1 MLVVQTATYN
11 EAEIIEQLIDQIQSV
26 VPKAQVLVVDDNSP
40 DGTGKIVSEL
50 MTTNDALHLVE
61 RVGHRGLG
69 SAILKG
75 IETSASLGAEIVVY
89 MDADLSHNP
98 SDISRLL
105 HALDS
110 SPKQPFD
117 IAIGSRRVPGGK
129 IVGWSWRRHVAS
141 FLVNWF
147 TRNVLRVPVRDAS
160 SGFRAIRLRAIQDV
174 DFENIA
180 EGYAFQ
186 EDFLWRAHRLG
197 ASITEVPI
205 TFVNR
210 NIGTSKVNFKE
221 LFWSTL
227 ALLKIARQTW
237 LGF

>member
-98 SDISRLL
+98 SDIL
-105 HALDS
+105 
-110 SPKQPFD
+110 PFVTCTRF
-117 IAIGSRRVPGGK
+117 ITKTAIRHCHRVTPG
-129 IVGWSWRRHVAS
+129 SWR
-141 FLVNWF
+141 
-147 TRNVLRVPVRDAS
+147 
-160 SGFRAIRLRAIQDV
+160 
-174 DFENIA
+174 
-180 EGYAFQ
+180 
-186 EDFLWRAHRLG
+186 
-197 ASITEVPI
+197 
-205 TFVNR
+205 
-210 NIGTSKVNFKE
+210 
-221 LFWSTL
+221 
-227 ALLKIARQTW
+227 
-237 LGF
+237 